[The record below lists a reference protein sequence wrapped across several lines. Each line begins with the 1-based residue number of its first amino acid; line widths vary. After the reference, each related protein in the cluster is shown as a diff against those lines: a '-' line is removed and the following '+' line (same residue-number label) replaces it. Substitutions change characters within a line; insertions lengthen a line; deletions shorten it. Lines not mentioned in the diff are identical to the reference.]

1 MSEQVQ
7 LPSVPTEHELAREF
21 PTRPDWISIERQL
34 EGLTG
39 DVLYA
44 DVDFGLGILREIQR
58 SDAVVRDYLK
68 VYDRKGGAYWD
79 TPFGAVEKAGEAFAA
94 VRLREEQRSKQFRAN
109 ALRIMGEYKQADDE
123 AIAAKQKEIEQK
135 QREDAE
141 RERQERL
148 DRLQNDLDNHTTG
161 GDKAA
166 IPYILEEIKYVKSEL
181 AIPPSV
187 SPIQAR
193 AALGAPAMP
202 AGIVSNKRPT
212 YDRLIT
218 DKRKFI
224 AWLAAHPAYIDV
236 IAMSFS
242 FTNIKHSPVEID
254 GVMMSLKT
262 SVQNRAK

>member
-21 PTRPDWISIERQL
+21 PTRPNWQRL
-34 EGLTG
+34 EYVIKDETG
-39 DVLYA
+39 VKLYA
-44 DVDFGLGILREIQR
+44 DKDFGPSNLAVIQDY
-58 SDAVVRDYLK
+58 DASVRDYLK
-68 VYDRKGGAYWD
+68 VYDRNDGAYWD

-94 VRLREEQRSKQFRAN
+94 VRLREEQRGKQFRAN

-123 AIAAKQKEIEQK
+123 AIAAKQREIAEQQQK
-135 QREDAE
+135 DS
-141 RERQERL
+141 
-148 DRLQNDLDNHTTG
+148 D
-161 GDKAA
+161 
-166 IPYILEEIKYVKSEL
+166 
-181 AIPPSV
+181 IPPSV
-187 SPIQAR
+187 SPAQAR
-193 AALGAPAMP
+193 AALGTPAMP
-202 AGIVSNKRPT
+202 AGIVTNKRPI

-254 GVMMSLKT
+254 GVTMSLKT
-262 SVQNRAK
+262 TVQNRGR